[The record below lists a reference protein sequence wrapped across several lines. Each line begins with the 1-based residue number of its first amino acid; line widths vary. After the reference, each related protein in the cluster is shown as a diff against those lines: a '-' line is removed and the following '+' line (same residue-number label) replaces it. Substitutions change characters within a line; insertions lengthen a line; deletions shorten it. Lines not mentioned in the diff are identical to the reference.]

1 VKVITLN
8 IILNDEMVWASR
20 DAKMER
26 ERERERVLASNQV
39 SFSVSSALMK
49 TDWGMIATSVIH
61 E

>member
-1 VKVITLN
+1 MMRWCGPAGMQRWREK
-8 IILNDEMVWASR
+8 
-20 DAKMER
+20 ER

>member
-26 ERERERVLASNQV
+26 EREREREREGAGLKSSQL
-39 SFSVSSALMK
+39 FSQQCFN
-49 TDWGMIATSVIH
+49 
-61 E
+61 EN